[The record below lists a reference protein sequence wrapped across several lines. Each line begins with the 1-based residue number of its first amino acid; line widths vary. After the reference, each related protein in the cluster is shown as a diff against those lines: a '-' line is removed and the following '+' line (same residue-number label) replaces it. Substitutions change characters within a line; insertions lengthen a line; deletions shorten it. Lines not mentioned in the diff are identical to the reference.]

1 MELQIKSKQ
10 VEKIGFREISKC
22 FKCSYVLDLDWDGSG
37 FDTYILST
45 NENQSEIIKRLYN
58 SGFTDIKSKTIN

>member
-1 MELQIKSKQ
+1 MELKIRSKQ
-10 VEKIGFREISKC
+10 LEGKGLHEISKC
-22 FKCSYVLDLDWDGSG
+22 FKCSYVLDFDWDGTG

-45 NENQSEIIKRLYN
+45 NENQSEIIKRLYD

>member
-22 FKCSYVLDLDWDGSG
+22 FKCSYVLDFDWDGTG

>member
-1 MELQIKSKQ
+1 MELKIKSKQ
-10 VEKIGFREISKC
+10 VEEKGLHEISKC
-22 FKCSYVLDLDWDGSG
+22 FKCSFILDFDWDDSG

-45 NENQSEIIKRLYN
+45 NENQSEIIKRLYD